1 MFEWKV
7 VVFRKV
13 WKMSWLIAELGGR
26 DRRWQGREQETKS
39 AGQSPALEVASGIGL
54 VMIVVVIMVTV
65 VPVVICAPAV
75 AVFIPPAV
83 PVFPTPGAG
92 LRQLM
97 AIFRGLRAVPS
108 VMLRCF
114 VKLVVR
120 VGDTLLAVIVRAQ
133 RGGARK

>member
-1 MFEWKV
+1 MV
-7 VVFRKV
+7 VI
-13 WKMSWLIAELGGR
+13 MI
-26 DRRWQGREQETKS
+26 
-39 AGQSPALEVASGIGL
+39 
-54 VMIVVVIMVTV
+54 MIVVIPIVIR
-65 VPVVICAPAV
+65 APAV
-75 AVFIPPAV
+75 AVLIPPAMAM
-83 PVFPTPGAG
+83 FPTPGAG